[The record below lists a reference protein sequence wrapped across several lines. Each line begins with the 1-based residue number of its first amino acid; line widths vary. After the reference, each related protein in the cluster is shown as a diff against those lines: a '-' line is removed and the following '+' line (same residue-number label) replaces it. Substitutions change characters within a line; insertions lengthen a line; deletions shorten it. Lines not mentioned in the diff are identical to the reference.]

1 MLLIKLVFRIPLTV
15 SNQRASTVL
24 TPSIDLQTRKNTI
37 PVLLLK
43 NVIKSNKTM
52 CLNFTWPLII
62 TSRNSQRFTSNNTK
76 MNTSNFKSTK
86 MLFFKNYNVIR
97 TSGSLKQKIKLI
109 YDPQMQ
115 ITTNSRNNISFILLL
130 TIHSSKRLKL
140 VSTNIVKILV
150 FNTNN
155 SNSFS

>member
-1 MLLIKLVFRIPLTV
+1 MLLIKLAFRTLLTV
-15 SNQRASTVL
+15 SNRRASTVL
-24 TPSIDLQTRKNTI
+24 TPSIDLQTRKNMT

-52 CLNFTWPLII
+52 CLNFTWPSII
-62 TSRNSQRFTSNNTK
+62 TSRNSRRFTSNNTK

-97 TSGSLKQKIKLI
+97 ISGSLKQKIKPI

-115 ITTNSRNNISFILLL
+115 ITTNSRNNILCILLP
-130 TIHSSKRLKL
+130 TIHSSKQLRPVL
-140 VSTNIVKILV
+140 TNIVKISA
-150 FNTNN
+150 FNT
-155 SNSFS
+155 SSLNSFS